1 MIPQRNQE
9 PSMNRVINILIITSL
24 FFLGWDSAAGQSKEP
39 LVKLEHEIEAAR
51 KLMRTERK
59 LVIAGELFLT
69 PKESKAFWP
78 VYTEYETAAM
88 KIGDEKLR
96 LITEYADNF
105 DQITP
110 EYAERLLKE
119 SFDINSRQMEL
130 RRNYI
135 KKFKKVLPV
144 IKVVRLYQIDSKL
157 NAVLDYQL
165 AAGIPLVQDGG
176 KELKRCRN

>member
-1 MIPQRNQE
+1 
-9 PSMNRVINILIITSL
+9 MNRVINILIITSL
-24 FFLGWDSAAGQSKEP
+24 FVLGWDSAAGQSKEP
-39 LVKLEHEIEAAR
+39 LVQLEHEIEAAR

-69 PKESKAFWP
+69 PDESKAFWP
-78 VYTEYETAAM
+78 VYTEYETAAI

-96 LITEYADNF
+96 LITDYADNF
-105 DQITP
+105 DQMTP

-119 SFDINSRQMEL
+119 SFDLNSREAEL
-130 RRNYI
+130 RRSYV

-157 NAVLDYQL
+157 NAVLDFQL
-165 AAGIPLVQDGG
+165 AARIPLVQERG
-176 KELKRCRN
+176 K